1 MVHNLIQ
8 CVKWSH
14 ASIFF
19 NCHNDIIQHPE
30 IERMAIGD
38 KEYGFIICIPYVFA
52 NESNKILLLVN
63 NNIRGR

>member
-1 MVHNLIQ
+1 
-8 CVKWSH
+8 
-14 ASIFF
+14 
-19 NCHNDIIQHPE
+19 
-30 IERMAIGD
+30 MAIGD